1 MSIQNIPRV
10 VEPLLK
16 GRYSIYFPSFPNENG
31 AWQLHLAGAQTT
43 PSNLLTATFQA
54 FQASIMDG
62 FAVRSSDGLGTFP
75 VDAEQFAGDDVGP
88 LQPGG
93 IQWLSNGFRQEMPR
107 RRIDKA
113 SSVRSHL

>member
-1 MSIQNIPRV
+1 MSH
-10 VEPLLK
+10 L
-16 GRYSIYFPSFPNENG
+16 FPMKMVLGNSPWLG
-31 AWQLHLAGAQTT
+31 HK
-43 PSNLLTATFQA
+43 PSNLLMAT

-93 IQWLSNGFRQEMPR
+93 IQWLSNGFRREMPGTF
-107 RRIDKA
+107 RIMPQKP
-113 SSVRSHL
+113 SINHVFLWEFHL